1 MRGGRLIGSGCSR
14 EVWFAAQ
21 MFVVIDGI
29 EKEESDTLLGITMA
43 GLGEPVMHRMA
54 GGEKNWALCEP
65 R

>member
-1 MRGGRLIGSGCSR
+1 MGGISCLSLVLYGIRKGS
-14 EVWFAAQ
+14 EDVA
-21 MFVVIDGI
+21 VVIDGI